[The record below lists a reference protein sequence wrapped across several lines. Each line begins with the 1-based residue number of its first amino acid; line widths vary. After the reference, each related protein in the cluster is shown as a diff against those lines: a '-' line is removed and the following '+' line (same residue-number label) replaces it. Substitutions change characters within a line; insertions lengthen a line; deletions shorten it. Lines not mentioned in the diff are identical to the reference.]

1 MKSHCCTSTLLLAMM
16 VRNAEVGS
24 QSNIGDGN
32 NEDEDEDKE
41 GGNVKGTNGEI
52 DKVPATRNELFMA
65 GILRI
70 IGCIPFNFFL
80 FIII

>member
-1 MKSHCCTSTLLLAMM
+1 MM

>member
-1 MKSHCCTSTLLLAMM
+1 MM

-52 DKVPATRNELFMA
+52 DNVPATRNELFMA
-65 GILRI
+65 GI
-70 IGCIPFNFFL
+70 
-80 FIII
+80 